1 MKIFSRRPT
10 VDRSTLITSQLS
22 FPPSLYPAQMKMCG
36 MCSLKPAFSYM
47 ASHCVLLMM
56 GRSTS
61 WRTAGRGPS
70 VKRRRPGWRLV
81 RPSLVTFIESAPARD
96 PGSLTHQVL
105 VVLRHTDR
113 DDVGLEGDGLVEPEA
128 VSVKTLGSQRF
139 VSNLRRARSYS
150 NVLGSNFG

>member
-10 VDRSTLITSQLS
+10 VSRSTLITSQLS

-61 WRTAGRGPS
+61 WSGQRTVCKEKEAKLEAGEES
-70 VKRRRPGWRLV
+70 V
-81 RPSLVTFIESAPARD
+81 VTFIESAPASD
-96 PGSLTHQVL
+96 PGGLTHQVL

-113 DDVGLEGDGLVEPEA
+113 DDVGLESDGFVEPEV
-128 VSVKTLGSQRF
+128 VSVK
-139 VSNLRRARSYS
+139 
-150 NVLGSNFG
+150 